1 VPPET
6 LPGGSRP
13 LTVGRTIRLLAC
25 EFEIATD
32 CATLE
37 RRLDSLVPHAA
48 QSFPVSRRHCFDA
61 HQTGDGGYQLE
72 EDGRPL
78 AREPDASAAARTLFW
93 RMHELVLQ
101 ALPDCTVIHAGC
113 ATRGERRFLAA
124 GAAQAGKSTLM
135 ARLLYEGFQVHCDDL
150 VLLQHGEALPYPRR
164 FFIRPESVPL
174 IPQLAAHAV
183 DPFEWTGWEPGSLAL
198 DPAELGFEW
207 RIERAPIDAVIFLE
221 RDQDGRTQ
229 LERCPKY
236 AMAERLMAQS
246 NRPAGGARDWIR
258 DICGVVDRT
267 DCFVLRS
274 GDLET
279 SVSAV
284 KGILDGRG
292 R

>member
-1 VPPET
+1 VPREA
-6 LPGGSRP
+6 LPGGPRS

-37 RRLDSLVPHAA
+37 HRLDSLVPHAA

-78 AREPDASAAARTLFW
+78 AREPDASVAARTLFW
-93 RMHELVLQ
+93 RMHELVLR

-150 VLLQHGEALPYPRR
+150 VLLHRGEALPYPRR
-164 FFIRPESVPL
+164 FFIRPDSVAL
-174 IPQLAAHAV
+174 IPQLATQAV
-183 DPFEWTGWEPGSLAL
+183 DAFEWGGWEPGSLAL
-198 DPAELGFEW
+198 DPSLLGFEW

-221 RDQDGRTQ
+221 RGPDGRAR

-236 AMAERLMAQS
+236 AMAARLMSQS
-246 NRPAGGARDWIR
+246 NQPAGGPRDWIR
-258 DICGVVDRT
+258 EICGVVDRT
-267 DCFVLRS
+267 ECFVLRS
-274 GDLET
+274 GDLEA

-284 KGILDGRG
+284 KGIFDGSG